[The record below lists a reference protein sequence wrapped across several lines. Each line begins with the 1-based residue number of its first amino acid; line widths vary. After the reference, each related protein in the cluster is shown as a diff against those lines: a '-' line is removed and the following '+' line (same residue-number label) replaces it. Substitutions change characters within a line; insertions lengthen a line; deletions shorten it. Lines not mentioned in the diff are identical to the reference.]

1 MFKPSMDV
9 NEVLTLLEEDDK
21 DDNASV
27 RSYSSE
33 CLDMLEK
40 DGSPEES
47 PVASPV
53 AKVKILLLVTV
64 QHLLAIF

>member
-1 MFKPSMDV
+1 MDV

-40 DGSPEES
+40 DESPEES
-47 PVASPV
+47 PVARV
-53 AKVKILLLVTV
+53 
-64 QHLLAIF
+64 

>member
-21 DDNASV
+21 DDH
-27 RSYSSE
+27 SSE

-64 QHLLAIF
+64 QH